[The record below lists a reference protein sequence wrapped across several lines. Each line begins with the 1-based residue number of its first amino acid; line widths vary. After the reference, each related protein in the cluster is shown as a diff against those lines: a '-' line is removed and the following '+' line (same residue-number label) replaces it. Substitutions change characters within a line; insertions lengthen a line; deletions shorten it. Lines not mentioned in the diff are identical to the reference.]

1 MNWTFK
7 TAGADLRLEINNAAE
22 LEAMRDALD
31 DPVWLLGAT
40 WEVLYTNDFK
50 RTRFQ
55 DAFGAWVVRRD
66 GAEVAA
72 TLGAAGVAATCEPR
86 V

>member
-7 TAGADLRLEINNAAE
+7 TAGPDLRLELNDAAE
-22 LEAMRDALD
+22 LEAMRAALD
-31 DPVWLLGAT
+31 DPLWLLGAS

-55 DAFGAWVVRRD
+55 DAFGAWVARRD
-66 GAEVAA
+66 GSEVASMLQA
-72 TLGAAGVAATCEPR
+72 VDVRATCEDGR
-86 V
+86 